1 MKKILALILTLMMI
15 VTGVAIAETEE
26 CYIGIS
32 LDTVSEAFWQAA
44 YEACID
50 EAAKYDFVKTEI
62 LIAEGDAQKQNE
74 QIESLIAMGVDY
86 IVCGLVDST
95 AIITAIE
102 KCNEAGIP
110 FISINRSSNGGDVA
124 LTIKADNYALTYNA
138 TKQLAEYGKANGLTF
153 TVIELMGDIV
163 DTNAMARSEGYH
175 DAMAEYP
182 DMFKVVSTVYTEWD
196 ADKALEGTI
205 AALQANPDVNCILAG
220 ADGLVIGAISGL
232 KTFNRYLPREDANHV
247 WLVGVD
253 GDSRAIELIHEGYY
267 DISCVQ
273 DIETEAR
280 MAVQAAVSLYNGET
294 LAENVVTEEGFS
306 VNFENYKEIE
316 FMGF

>member
-1 MKKILALILTLMMI
+1 MKKLLALVLVLLLSLSASAFAQTDVCTI
-15 VTGVAIAETEE
+15 GVA
-26 CYIGIS
+26 

-44 YEACID
+44 YEACVD

-74 QIESLIAMGVDY
+74 QIETLIAMGVDC

-95 AIITAIE
+95 AIVTAVE
-102 KCNEAGIP
+102 ACNEAGIP
-110 FISINRSSNGGDVA
+110 FISINRSAKAGDVA

-138 TKQLAEYGKANGLTF
+138 TKELAEYGKANGLTF
-153 TVIELMGDIV
+153 QVIELMGDIV
-163 DTNAMARSEGYH
+163 DTNAVARHDGYA

-182 DMFKVVSTVYTEWD
+182 EMFNLVSTVYTEWD
-196 ADKALEGTI
+196 ADKALEGTV
-205 AALQANPDVNCILAG
+205 AALQANPGVNCILAG
-220 ADGLVIGAISGL
+220 ADGLAVGAVSAL
-232 KTFNRYLPREDANHV
+232 KSFNRWVPRDEEGHV
-247 WLVGVD
+247 WIVGVD

-273 DIETEAR
+273 DIVTEAR
-280 MAVQAAVSLYNGET
+280 MAIQAAVDLYQGKALPESVIS
-294 LAENVVTEEGFS
+294 EDGFS
-306 VNFENYKEIE
+306 ISFNNYMEND